1 MNNLYDVFVIGGG
14 VNGCGVARDAA
25 GRGYSVYLAEK
36 SDIASGT
43 SSASSKLIHGGLRY
57 LENFEFSLVRE
68 SLRERD
74 ILIKIAPHLIKEMR
88 FILPHH
94 NKLRP
99 VWLLKLGMLL
109 YDNLYSSKYIKRSSY
124 IRLPFHESK
133 STLKDTFKKGFEY
146 SDCITDDARL
156 TVLNATDAK
165 RLGGNINTRTI
176 VKNMEQKKGVWNIEV
191 LNTISNETKYVQA
204 KVVVNATG
212 PWIDNFLKNFSKQTK
227 VDNIR
232 QVKGSHIVVK
242 KLFNHSYSYVFQNS
256 DGRIFFAVPWEKEF
270 TFIGTTD
277 VDFKGNLDNF
287 SASEDEIN
295 YICKSANQYFRRD
308 ISSSDVCNH
317 WSGVRALYHDG
328 SIKAQKASRDY
339 TIKIDS
345 QDNKSALINIFG
357 GKLTTFR
364 QLSEEVVNKVGSI
377 LGEKKYPWTRD
388 VHLPGGDFSL
398 TEKTKIVNGLS
409 KKNDYLDVD
418 YIQRLFNLYGTR
430 VEYILKNVSS
440 IDDLG
445 LNFGRDLYQVEVD
458 YLMQEEFALYPEDV
472 LERRTKLYLF
482 LDYDKIESLHNY
494 MQKKR
499 KDRLKI

>member
-1 MNNLYDVFVIGGG
+1 MNNLYDVFIIGGG
-14 VNGCGVARDAA
+14 INGCGVARDAA

-57 LENFEFSLVRE
+57 LENLEFSLVRA

-74 ILIKIAPHLIKEMR
+74 ILIKIAPHIIREMR
-88 FILPHH
+88 FVLPHH
-94 NKLRP
+94 NNLRP
-99 VWLLKLGMLL
+99 VWLLKLGLLL

-124 IRLPFHESK
+124 IRLPFHDSK
-133 STLKDTFKKGFEY
+133 STLREAFKKGFEY

-156 TVLNATDAK
+156 TVLNAADAK
-165 RLGGNINTRTI
+165 RLGGNINTRTMVENI
-176 VKNMEQKKGVWNIEV
+176 EQKKGVWNIEV
-191 LNTISNETKYVQA
+191 MNSISNETKYVQA

-212 PWIDNFLKNFSKQTK
+212 PWVDNFLKNHTKQTK
-227 VDNIR
+227 VDNVR
-232 QVKGSHIVVK
+232 LVKGSHIVVK
-242 KLFNHSYSYVFQNS
+242 KLFNHSYAYIFQNS
-256 DGRIFFAVPWEKEF
+256 DGRIFFAVPWENEF

-277 VDFKGNLDNF
+277 VDFKDDLDSF
-287 SASEDEIN
+287 SVSDDEIN
-295 YICKSANQYFRRD
+295 YLCKSANQYFRSG
-308 ISSSDVCNH
+308 ISSNDVIKH
-317 WSGVRALYHDG
+317 WSGVRPLYHDG

-339 TIKIDS
+339 AIRIDS
-345 QDNKSALINIFG
+345 QDNNSALINIFG
-357 GKLTTFR
+357 GKMTTFR

-377 LGEKKYPWTRD
+377 LGEKKSPWTSD

-398 TEKTKIVNGLS
+398 TEKTKIVDGLA
-409 KKNDYLDVD
+409 KKYDYLDVD

-430 VEYILKNVSS
+430 VGYILKNVSS

-445 LNFGRDLYQVEVD
+445 LHFGRDLYQVEVD

-482 LDYDKIESLHNY
+482 LDYDKIENLDNY
-494 MQKKR
+494 MQKK
-499 KDRLKI
+499 KEG

>member
-1 MNNLYDVFVIGGG
+1 MDNLYDVFVIGGG

-133 STLKDTFKKGFEY
+133 STLKDAFKKGFEY

-295 YICKSANQYFRRD
+295 YICKSANQYFRSD

>member
-133 STLKDTFKKGFEY
+133 STLKDAFKKGFEY

-212 PWIDNFLKNFSKQTK
+212 PWIDNFLKNYSKQTK

-277 VDFKGNLDNF
+277 VDFKDNLDNF

-377 LGEKKYPWTRD
+377 LGEKKSPWTRD

-398 TEKTKIVNGLS
+398 TEKTKIVDGLA
-409 KKNDYLDVD
+409 KKYDYLDVD

>member
-1 MNNLYDVFVIGGG
+1 MNNLYDVFIIGGG
-14 VNGCGVARDAA
+14 INGCGVARDAA

-57 LENFEFSLVRE
+57 LENLEFSLVRA

-74 ILIKIAPHLIKEMR
+74 ILIKIAPHIIKEMR
-88 FILPHH
+88 FVLPHH
-94 NKLRP
+94 NNLRP

-124 IRLPFHESK
+124 IRIPFHESK
-133 STLKDTFKKGFEY
+133 STLREAFKKGFEY

-156 TVLNATDAK
+156 TVLNAADAK
-165 RLGGNINTRTI
+165 RLGGNINTRTMVENI
-176 VKNMEQKKGVWNIEV
+176 EQKKGVWNIEV
-191 LNTISNETKYVQA
+191 MNSISNETKYVQA
-204 KVVVNATG
+204 KVVINATG
-212 PWIDNFLKNFSKQTK
+212 PWVDNFLKNHSKQTK
-227 VDNIR
+227 IDNVR
-232 QVKGSHIVVK
+232 LVKGSHIVVK
-242 KLFNHSYSYVFQNS
+242 KLFNHSYAYIFQNS
-256 DGRIFFAVPWEKEF
+256 DGRIFFAVPWENKF

-277 VDFKGNLDNF
+277 VDFKDNLDSF
-287 SASEDEIN
+287 SISDDEIN
-295 YICKSANQYFRRD
+295 YLCKSANQYFRSG
-308 ISSSDVCNH
+308 ISSNDVIKH
-317 WSGVRALYHDG
+317 WSGVRPLYHDG

-345 QDNKSALINIFG
+345 QDNNSALINIFG
-357 GKLTTFR
+357 GKMTTFR

-377 LGEKKYPWTRD
+377 LGEKKSSWTSD

-398 TEKTKIVNGLS
+398 TEKTKIVDGLV
-409 KKNDYLDVD
+409 KKYDYLDIE

-445 LNFGRDLYQVEVD
+445 LHFGRDLYQVEVD

-482 LDYDKIESLHNY
+482 LDYDKIENLDHY

-499 KDRLKI
+499 KVRLKI

>member
-1 MNNLYDVFVIGGG
+1 MNNLYDVFIIGGG
-14 VNGCGVARDAA
+14 INGCGVARDAA

-57 LENFEFSLVRE
+57 LENLEFSLVRA

-74 ILIKIAPHLIKEMR
+74 ILIKIAPHIIKEMR
-88 FILPHH
+88 FVLPHH
-94 NKLRP
+94 NNLRP
-99 VWLLKLGMLL
+99 VWLLKLGLLL

-133 STLKDTFKKGFEY
+133 STLREAFKKGFEY

-156 TVLNATDAK
+156 TVLNAADAK
-165 RLGGNINTRTI
+165 RLGGNINTRTM
-176 VKNMEQKKGVWNIEV
+176 VKNIEQKKGVWNIEV
-191 LNTISNETKYVQA
+191 MNSISNETKYVQA

-212 PWIDNFLKNFSKQTK
+212 PWVDNFLKNHSKQTK
-227 VDNIR
+227 VDNVR
-232 QVKGSHIVVK
+232 LVKGSHIVVK
-242 KLFNHSYSYVFQNS
+242 KLFNHSYAYIFQNS
-256 DGRIFFAVPWEKEF
+256 DGRIFFAVPWENEF

-277 VDFKGNLDNF
+277 VDFKDNLDNF
-287 SASEDEIN
+287 SVSDDEIN
-295 YICKSANQYFRRD
+295 YLCKSANQYFRSG
-308 ISSSDVCNH
+308 ISSNDVIKH
-317 WSGVRALYHDG
+317 WSGVRPLYHDG

-339 TIKIDS
+339 TIRIDS
-345 QDNKSALINIFG
+345 QDNNSALINIFG
-357 GKLTTFR
+357 GKMTTFR

-377 LGEKKYPWTRD
+377 LGEKKSPWTSD

-398 TEKTKIVNGLS
+398 TEKTKIVDGLA
-409 KKNDYLDVD
+409 KKYDYLDVD

-430 VEYILKNVSS
+430 VGYILKNVSS

-445 LNFGRDLYQVEVD
+445 LHFGRDLYQVEVD

-482 LDYDKIESLHNY
+482 LDYDKIESLDHY

-499 KDRLKI
+499 

>member
-133 STLKDTFKKGFEY
+133 STLKDAFKKGFEY

>member
-133 STLKDTFKKGFEY
+133 STLKDAFKKGFEY

-212 PWIDNFLKNFSKQTK
+212 PWIDNFLKNYSKQTK

>member
-1 MNNLYDVFVIGGG
+1 MNSIYDVFVIGGG

-57 LENFEFSLVRE
+57 LENFEFSLVRA

-74 ILIKIAPHLIKEMR
+74 ILIKIAPHIIKEMR

-109 YDNLYSSKYIKRSSY
+109 YDNLYSSKYIKRSSF

-133 STLKDTFKKGFEY
+133 STLTDAFKKGFEY

-165 RLGGNINTRTI
+165 RLGGNINTRAI

-212 PWIDNFLKNFSKQTK
+212 PWIDNFLKNYSKQTK
-227 VDNIR
+227 VDNVR
-232 QVKGSHIVVK
+232 LVKGSHIVVK

-256 DGRIFFAVPWEKEF
+256 DGRILFAVPWEKEF

-287 SASEDEIN
+287 SATEDEIN
-295 YICKSANQYFRRD
+295 YICKSANQYFRSD
-308 ISSSDVCNH
+308 ISSNDVINH
-317 WSGVRALYHDG
+317 WSGVRALYHDD
-328 SIKAQKASRDY
+328 SIKAQKISRDY

-364 QLSEEVVNKVGSI
+364 KLSELVVNKVGSI
-377 LGEKKYPWTRD
+377 LGEKKSPWTSD

-398 TEKTKIVNGLS
+398 TEKTKIVDGLA
-409 KKNDYLDVD
+409 KKYDYLDVD
-418 YIQRLFNLYGTR
+418 YIQRLFSLYGTR
-430 VEYILKNVSS
+430 MEFILKNVSC
-440 IDDLG
+440 INDLG
-445 LNFGRDLYQVEVD
+445 LHFGRDLYQVEVD

-482 LDYDKIESLHNY
+482 LDYDKIESLDNY

-499 KDRLKI
+499 KVRLEI

>member
-1 MNNLYDVFVIGGG
+1 MNNLYDVLIIGGG
-14 VNGCGVARDAA
+14 INGCGVARDAA

-57 LENFEFSLVRE
+57 LENLEFSLVRA

-74 ILIKIAPHLIKEMR
+74 ILIKIAPHIIKEIR
-88 FILPHH
+88 FVLPHH
-94 NKLRP
+94 NNLRP
-99 VWLLKLGMLL
+99 VWLLKLGLLL

-133 STLKDTFKKGFEY
+133 STLRETFKKGFEY

-156 TVLNATDAK
+156 TVLNAADAK
-165 RLGGNINTRTI
+165 RLGGNINTRTMVENI
-176 VKNMEQKKGVWNIEV
+176 EQKKGVWNIEV
-191 LNTISNETKYVQA
+191 MNSISNETKYVQA

-212 PWIDNFLKNFSKQTK
+212 PWVDNFLKNHSKQTK
-227 VDNIR
+227 VDNVR
-232 QVKGSHIVVK
+232 LVKGSHIVVK
-242 KLFNHSYSYVFQNS
+242 KLFNHSYAYIFQNS
-256 DGRIFFAVPWEKEF
+256 DGRIFFAVPWENEF

-277 VDFKGNLDNF
+277 VDFKDNLDSF
-287 SASEDEIN
+287 SVSDDEIN
-295 YICKSANQYFRRD
+295 YLCKSANQYFRSG
-308 ISSSDVCNH
+308 ISSNDVIKH
-317 WSGVRALYHDG
+317 WSGVRPLYHDG

-339 TIKIDS
+339 TIRIDS
-345 QDNKSALINIFG
+345 QDNNSALINIFG
-357 GKLTTFR
+357 GKMTTFR

-377 LGEKKYPWTRD
+377 LGEKKSPWTSD

-398 TEKTKIVNGLS
+398 TEKTKIVDGLA
-409 KKNDYLDVD
+409 KKYDYLDVD

-430 VEYILKNVSS
+430 VGYILKNVSS

-445 LNFGRDLYQVEVD
+445 LHFGRDLYQVEVD

-482 LDYDKIESLHNY
+482 LDYDKIENLDNY

-499 KDRLKI
+499 KVRLKI

>member
-1 MNNLYDVFVIGGG
+1 MNNLYDVFIIGGG
-14 VNGCGVARDAA
+14 INGCGVARDAA

-57 LENFEFSLVRE
+57 LENFEFSLVRA

-74 ILIKIAPHLIKEMR
+74 ILIKIAPHIIREMR

-124 IRLPFHESK
+124 ISIPSHESK
-133 STLKDTFKKGFEY
+133 STLTEAFKKGFEY

-156 TVLNATDAK
+156 TVLNAADAK
-165 RLGGNINTRTI
+165 RLGCNINTRKM
-176 VKNMEQKKGVWNIEV
+176 VKNMEKKKGVWNIEV
-191 LNTISNETKYVQA
+191 MNTISNEAKYVQA

-212 PWIDNFLKNFSKQTK
+212 PWVDNFLKNHSKQTK
-227 VDNIR
+227 VDNVR
-232 QVKGSHIVVK
+232 LVKGSHIVVK
-242 KLFNHSYSYVFQNS
+242 KLFNHSYAYIFQNS
-256 DGRIFFAVPWEKEF
+256 DGRVFFAVPWENEF

-277 VDFKGNLDNF
+277 VDFKDNLDSF
-287 SASEDEIN
+287 SVSDDEIN
-295 YICKSANQYFRRD
+295 YLCKSANQYFRSG
-308 ISSSDVCNH
+308 ISSNDVIKH
-317 WSGVRALYHDG
+317 WSGVRPLYQDG

-345 QDNKSALINIFG
+345 QDNNSALINIFG
-357 GKLTTFR
+357 GKMTTFR

-377 LGEKKYPWTRD
+377 LGEKKSPWTSD

-398 TEKTKIVNGLS
+398 TEKTKIVDGLA
-409 KKNDYLDVD
+409 KKYDYLDVD
-418 YIQRLFNLYGTR
+418 YIHRLFSLYGTR

-445 LNFGRDLYQVEVD
+445 LHFGRDLYQVEVD

-482 LDYDKIESLHNY
+482 LDYDKIENLDNY
-494 MQKKR
+494 MQKK
-499 KDRLKI
+499 KED

>member
-133 STLKDTFKKGFEY
+133 STLKDAFKKGFEY

-212 PWIDNFLKNFSKQTK
+212 PWIDNFLKNYSKQTK

-277 VDFKGNLDNF
+277 VDFKDNLDNF

>member
-109 YDNLYSSKYIKRSSY
+109 YDNLYSSKYIKRSSF

-133 STLKDTFKKGFEY
+133 STLKDAFKKGFEY

-212 PWIDNFLKNFSKQTK
+212 PWIDTFLKNYSKQTK
-227 VDNIR
+227 VDNVR
-232 QVKGSHIVVK
+232 LVKGSHIVVK

-295 YICKSANQYFRRD
+295 YICKSANQYFRSD

-377 LGEKKYPWTRD
+377 LGEKKSPWTRD

-398 TEKTKIVNGLS
+398 TEKTKIVDGLA
-409 KKNDYLDVD
+409 KKYDYLDVD

>member
-133 STLKDTFKKGFEY
+133 STLKDAFKKGFEY

-277 VDFKGNLDNF
+277 VDFKDNLDNF

>member
-1 MNNLYDVFVIGGG
+1 MDNLYDVFVIGGG

-36 SDIASGT
+36 NDIASGT

-133 STLKDTFKKGFEY
+133 STLKDAFKKGFEY

-499 KDRLKI
+499 T

>member
-133 STLKDTFKKGFEY
+133 STLKDAFKKGFEY

-277 VDFKGNLDNF
+277 VDFKDNLDNF

-295 YICKSANQYFRRD
+295 YICKSANQYFRSD

-377 LGEKKYPWTRD
+377 LGEKKSPWTRD

-398 TEKTKIVNGLS
+398 TEKTKIVDGLA
-409 KKNDYLDVD
+409 KKYDYLDVD

>member
-1 MNNLYDVFVIGGG
+1 MNNLYDVFIIGGG
-14 VNGCGVARDAA
+14 INGCGVARDAA

-57 LENFEFSLVRE
+57 LENLEFSLVRA

-74 ILIKIAPHLIKEMR
+74 ILIKIAPHIIKEMR
-88 FILPHH
+88 FVLPHH
-94 NKLRP
+94 NNLRP
-99 VWLLKLGMLL
+99 VWLLKLGLLL

-133 STLKDTFKKGFEY
+133 STLREAFKKGFEY

-156 TVLNATDAK
+156 TVLNAADAK
-165 RLGGNINTRTI
+165 RLGGNINTRTMVENI
-176 VKNMEQKKGVWNIEV
+176 EQKKGVWNIEV
-191 LNTISNETKYVQA
+191 MNSISNETKYVQA

-212 PWIDNFLKNFSKQTK
+212 PWVDNFLKNHSKQTK
-227 VDNIR
+227 VDNVR
-232 QVKGSHIVVK
+232 LVKGSHIVVK
-242 KLFNHSYSYVFQNS
+242 KLFNHSYAYIFQNS
-256 DGRIFFAVPWEKEF
+256 DGRIFFAVPWENEF

-277 VDFKGNLDNF
+277 VDFKDNLDSF
-287 SASEDEIN
+287 SVSDDEIN
-295 YICKSANQYFRRD
+295 YLCKSANQYFRSG
-308 ISSSDVCNH
+308 ISSNDVIKH
-317 WSGVRALYHDG
+317 WSGVRPLYHDG

-339 TIKIDS
+339 TIRIDS
-345 QDNKSALINIFG
+345 QDNNSALINIFG
-357 GKLTTFR
+357 GKMTTFR

-377 LGEKKYPWTRD
+377 LGEKKSPWTSD

-398 TEKTKIVNGLS
+398 TEKTKIVDGLA
-409 KKNDYLDVD
+409 KKYDYLDVD

-445 LNFGRDLYQVEVD
+445 LHFGRDLYQVEVD

-482 LDYDKIESLHNY
+482 LDYDKIENLDNY

-499 KDRLKI
+499 KVRLKI

>member
-133 STLKDTFKKGFEY
+133 STLKDDYKKGFEY

-212 PWIDNFLKNFSKQTK
+212 PWIDNFLKNYSKQTK

-256 DGRIFFAVPWEKEF
+256 DGRIFFAVPWENKF

-277 VDFKGNLDNF
+277 VDFKDNLDNF